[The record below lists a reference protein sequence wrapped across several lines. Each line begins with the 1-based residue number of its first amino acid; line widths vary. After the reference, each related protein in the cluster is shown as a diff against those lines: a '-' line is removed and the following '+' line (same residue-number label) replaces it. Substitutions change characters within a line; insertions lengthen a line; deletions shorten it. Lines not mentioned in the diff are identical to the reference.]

1 MIGPKVSIVIPVY
14 NGANYLSKAI
24 DSALAQTYQNIEII
38 VVNDGSNDDGA
49 TEEIAL
55 GYGDKIRYFKKE
67 NGGVSTALNLGIKM
81 MEGEYFSWLS
91 HDDLYTEDKIEKQV
105 ALIENE
111 NDIIHCSTLLIDKD
125 GKELTY
131 PIKVVEGVLDGV
143 HFLKKYVEDGY
154 QLNGLGFLIP
164 KAVFEDVSTFD
175 EKLVYS
181 QDRLLWFFV
190 MHGGYRFICQKE
202 KLTKSRV
209 HQLQVS
215 NKYPELYYKE
225 MDIVAKKLES
235 EFKEKNFDNNIDFAK
250 LYLCYFQK
258 VDNQTGIDI
267 FTQILK
273 VANEYKLG
281 IKIKRLVF
289 LYKGKVKALLKK
301 GYCFLLRVKG
311 CRG

>member
-1 MIGPKVSIVIPVY
+1 MQPKVSIVIPVY
-14 NGANYLSKAI
+14 NGANYLSQAI
-24 DSALAQTYQNIEII
+24 DSAIGQTYENIEII
-38 VVNDGSNDDGA
+38 VVNDGSNDNGE
-49 TEEIAL
+49 TEKIAL
-55 GYGDKIRYFKKE
+55 GYGEKIRYFKKE
-67 NGGVSTALNLGIKM
+67 NGGVSSALNFGIKM

-111 NDIIHCSTLLIDKD
+111 KDIIHCSTSLIDKD

-131 PIKVVEGVLDGV
+131 PIKVVEGKLDGV
-143 HFLKKYVEDGY
+143 NFLKKYVEDGY

-164 KAVFEDVSTFD
+164 KSVFEDVSTFD

-181 QDRLLWFFV
+181 QDRLLWFLV

-209 HQLQVS
+209 HQMQVS
-215 NKYPELYYKE
+215 NKFPELYYKE
-225 MDIVAKKLES
+225 MDIVAKKLKE
-235 EFKEKNFDNNIDFAK
+235 EFEEREFDRKSYFAK

-258 VDNQTGIDI
+258 VNNQTGIDI

-273 VANEYKLG
+273 DTNEYKTG
-281 IKIKRLVF
+281 IKVKRMVF
-289 LYKGKVKALLKK
+289 LYKGKIKALLKK
-301 GYCFLLRVKG
+301 GYVFLMKMKG